1 MECLV
6 SSQRIMSDFFKISN
20 ALNVISSRFPM
31 GVETI
36 YKFLEIAFIMKKK
49 FLGIFFLIFFN
60 SSLYADENN
69 KSIRIGLLAP
79 LTGTYSELGNSLLY
93 SLQLALE
100 EINDEN
106 VIIVPR
112 DSGFNEKE
120 KLNKAINEI
129 KSNNVKVVIGPIT
142 NEEFEIA
149 EKHNDLVFIS
159 PSNINSK
166 FSNNIISIGIS
177 LESQLIAL
185 LNFIKKQKKTKTVII
200 YPKNQF
206 TKLIENELESL
217 NLSNIKTF
225 TYNPNPE
232 VLTGEIEK
240 LTNYAQRK
248 KNLKLRKKMFEDK
261 DDEAS
266 IKELER
272 LDQLYTLGGVNF
284 DSVIIIDF
292 GNSLKSVLTSLVYTD
307 VNQETV
313 LFTTVNQW
321 FDESIFYE
329 NTIKKLY
336 YPSVNYN
343 EFKKYNEKYFKKFN
357 IYPNEITILTY
368 DALGLIY
375 YAWKKNGVIKSIND
389 FSFKSKIKGKI
400 GTFSFKNQKVLQELN
415 IYKIENKKFVKY

>member
-1 MECLV
+1 
-6 SSQRIMSDFFKISN
+6 
-20 ALNVISSRFPM
+20 
-31 GVETI
+31 
-36 YKFLEIAFIMKKK
+36 MKKK
-49 FLGIFFLIFFN
+49 FLTTFFLLIFNFN
-60 SSLYADENN
+60 LYADEDN

-106 VIIVPR
+106 VSIVVR

-129 KSNNVKVVIGPIT
+129 KSNNVKIVIGPIT
-142 NEEFEIA
+142 HEEFEIA

-177 LESQLIAL
+177 LESQLLAL
-185 LNFIKKQKKTKTVII
+185 LNFINKQKKNKTVIM
-200 YPKNQF
+200 YPKNQYLD
-206 TKLIENELESL
+206 LIEKELK
-217 NLSNIKTF
+217 NLKLTNIKTF
-225 TYNPNPE
+225 TYSPNPE

-240 LTNYAQRK
+240 LTNYTQRK
-248 KNLKLRKKMFEDK
+248 RNLELRKKIFEDK
-261 DDEAS
+261 EDEES

-272 LDQLYTLGGVNF
+272 LEQLYTLGEVNF

-292 GNSLKSVLTSLVYTD
+292 GNNLKSVLASLVYTD
-307 VNQETV
+307 VNQQKV

-321 FDESIFYE
+321 FDESIFLE
-329 NTIKKLY
+329 NTIKDLY
-336 YPSVNYN
+336 YPSVNFK
-343 EFKKYNEKYFKKFN
+343 EFSNYNEKYFKRFN

-375 YAWKKNGVIKSIND
+375 YTWKKNGMIRSIND
-389 FSFKSKIKGKI
+389 FSFKNKIKGKI
-400 GTFSFKNQKVLQELN
+400 GTFSFKNEKVIQELD
-415 IYKIENKKFVKY
+415 IYKTGDKKFIKF

>member
-1 MECLV
+1 
-6 SSQRIMSDFFKISN
+6 
-20 ALNVISSRFPM
+20 
-31 GVETI
+31 
-36 YKFLEIAFIMKKK
+36 MKKK
-49 FLGIFFLIFFN
+49 ILTIFFFLIFNFN
-60 SSLYADENN
+60 LYADENN

-79 LTGTYSELGNSLLY
+79 LTGTYSELGDSLLY

-166 FSNNIISIGIS
+166 FSSNIISIGIS
-177 LESQLIAL
+177 LESQLLAL
-185 LNFIKKQKKTKTVII
+185 LNFIKKQKKTKTII
-200 YPKNQF
+200 MYPENQYLDF
-206 TKLIENELESL
+206 IEKELKKF
-217 NLSNIKTF
+217 NLTDIKTF
-225 TYNPNPE
+225 AYSPNPE

-240 LTNYAQRK
+240 LTNYTQRK
-248 KNLKLRKKMFEDK
+248 RNLELRKKMFEDK
-261 DDEAS
+261 EDEES
-266 IKELER
+266 INELER
-272 LDQLYTLGGVNF
+272 LEQLYTLGDVNF

-292 GNSLKSVLTSLVYTD
+292 GNNLKSVLTSLVYVD
-307 VNQETV
+307 IDQEKV

-329 NTIKKLY
+329 NTIKDLY
-336 YPSVNYN
+336 YPSVNFKEFNEYN
-343 EFKKYNEKYFKKFN
+343 KKYFKKFK
-357 IYPNEITILTY
+357 IYPSEITILTY

-375 YAWKKNGVIKSIND
+375 YTWKKNGMIKSIND
-389 FSFKSKIKGKI
+389 FSFKNKIKGKI
-400 GTFSFKNQKVLQELN
+400 GTFSFKNQKVIQDLE
-415 IYKIENKKFVKY
+415 IYKTENKKFIKF